1 MPFPPA
7 AAGRRVLA
15 IDACGAYIQCMQYSV
30 RGIPPEVDRA
40 LRARAKEQGAS
51 LNEVTLEALEEG
63 IGLGRGHF
71 ARRDLTGIAGTWRR
85 EAAVEQALAAQ
96 DEVDEA
102 LWK

>member
-1 MPFPPA
+1 MN
-7 AAGRRVLA
+7 
-15 IDACGAYIQCMQYSV
+15 ACGAYACSMEYSV
-30 RGIPPEVDRA
+30 RGVPPEVDRA

-51 LNEVTLEALEEG
+51 LNEVTLEVLAEG
-63 IGLGRGHF
+63 IGLGRGPV
-71 ARRDLTGIAGTWRR
+71 ARRDLTGITGTWFR

>member
-1 MPFPPA
+1 
-7 AAGRRVLA
+7 
-15 IDACGAYIQCMQYSV
+15 MQYSV

-40 LRARAKEQGAS
+40 LRARAKEQGTS
-51 LNEVTLEALEEG
+51 LNEVTLQALAEG
-63 IGLGRGHF
+63 IGLGRGEV

-85 EAAVEQALAAQ
+85 DAAVEQAIAAQ